1 MWRGRS
7 LGRLTGPPHRQPILS
22 LYVLRMEVE
31 GRVRGYYTHGGIP
44 ILKPPRSPQRNS
56 PHDRRR
62 SKETHNRAYIRVDI
76 FFQIRLPIL
85 QSPAARLDAWVEREE
100 SWHDRRAE
108 FVQQE
113 CRDQA
118 EELRGDIVPGVV
130 EEGEEGWGI
139 VEAWDEGV
147 VAR

>member
-1 MWRGRS
+1 M
-7 LGRLTGPPHRQPILS
+7 
-22 LYVLRMEVE
+22 
-31 GRVRGYYTHGGIP
+31 RGYYTHGGIP

-62 SKETHNRAYIRVDI
+62 SKETHNRTYIRVDI

-100 SWHDRRAE
+100 SWHDRWAE

-147 VAR
+147 VPR